1 MVQKNNSQTLVLCDS
16 KEDEYSLFINCR
28 KQIMKMILRKKFV
41 LMKSFQGP
49 GVSSS
54 IQIVGFAA
62 FDREMLSAWRDR
74 KEATMESLETS
85 QVHQASIWACG
96 TRLKDLAQLVV
107 LKEVILC
114 SPDIFQISQDTMIT
128 LISRLSV
135 FEGSNLIRQPIV

>member
-1 MVQKNNSQTLVLCDS
+1 MLCDS
-16 KEDEYSLFINCR
+16 KEDEYSLFIICR